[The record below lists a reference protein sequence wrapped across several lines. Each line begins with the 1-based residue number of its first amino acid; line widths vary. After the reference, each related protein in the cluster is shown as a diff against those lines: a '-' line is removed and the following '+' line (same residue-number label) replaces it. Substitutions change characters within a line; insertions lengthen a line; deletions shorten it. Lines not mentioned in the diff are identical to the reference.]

1 VTGEPTPDPIAE
13 PPDTAPTD
21 PAGALSSKRGLPPWA
36 WVAIGL
42 LAGALGAGAIAFAY
56 VGGLSAGQRNA
67 ASSVQATQTVASV
80 ATALVDPDPAT
91 VPTQGTP
98 PEEPPA
104 DPPPTTGSGANA
116 VVQAPSKPPLKK
128 KFPDSHK
135 SVVIPTVWT
144 GVMGAA
150 GSGPWESGEF
160 ELKDGCVKLR
170 LVVGNGTGKL
180 GFVQLVE
187 VKPIDW
193 WGVLWSSDSI
203 TSVDVESAPILIGA
217 GTYKI
222 RHTIDGDWSLTV
234 LQ

>member
-1 VTGEPTPDPIAE
+1 LDVQAE
-13 PPDTAPTD
+13 HGDRTR
-21 PAGALSSKRGLPPWA
+21 KGLPPWA

-42 LAGALGAGAIAFAY
+42 LAGALVAGAISIAY
-56 VGGLSAGQRNA
+56 VGGLSAGLRDA
-67 ASSVQATQTVASV
+67 ADSAEATQTVASAA
-80 ATALVDPDPAT
+80 ATVVDSDPAT
-91 VPTQGTP
+91 VPTQSTP

-104 DPPPTTGSGANA
+104 DPPPATDSGSGA

-128 KFPDSHK
+128 KFPDSRK
-135 SVVIPTVWT
+135 PVVIPTVWT

-160 ELKDGCVKLR
+160 ELKAGCVKLR